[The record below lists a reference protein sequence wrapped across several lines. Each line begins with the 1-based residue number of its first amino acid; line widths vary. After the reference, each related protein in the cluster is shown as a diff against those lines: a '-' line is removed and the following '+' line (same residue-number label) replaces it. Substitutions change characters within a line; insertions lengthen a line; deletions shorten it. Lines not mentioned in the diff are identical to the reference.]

1 MQNPELLRR
10 PVPSALFLFAFV
22 VACLTGL
29 QAHAQEVVGE
39 AKPSVQDKTESKIE
53 SISPT
58 WLDLRGNLSLGAWSG
73 DRWLNDQTSFG
84 VAQLQ
89 LNIATKF
96 DSAWSFHSNAN
107 VSYLGS
113 KDDSADSA
121 KSTSI
126 PKRHSYLRDAYLKW
140 DIERAEWRIGTQ
152 VFSWGRADRIN
163 PTDNLSARDFT
174 SPFVTD
180 EEQKSGSVASS
191 LSLDLNADTRLQF
204 VVQRVPDGSK
214 QGQVPSAR
222 IEAGFPLAFT
232 SRTYDYALRLD
243 QSVSSIDWSV
253 SYFDGVEKVRSLEL
267 LQQRGR
273 LLGVQRRYAALQSV
287 GADAATTSG
296 NWGLRGELAY
306 LRFKPEN
313 AENAGRLSHWYGVFG
328 VENNLAHFSHIVSN
342 ATFGVQY
349 FFRRFAQD
357 PHFANLPDAW
367 RTPLDKLQLANNQL
381 HHWQDGFTVRF
392 AQRLMNDQLDYEIV
406 GMHNFRDGDFVLRPR
421 LNFRYSD
428 STKWVFG
435 CDLFRGKDHSFFG
448 SLKKNSL
455 AFTELV
461 LIF

>member
-1 MQNPELLRR
+1 MQNLGLLRR
-10 PVPSALFLFAFV
+10 LVLPGLLSIVC
-22 VACLTGL
+22 VASSQV
-29 QAHAQEVVGE
+29 QAHGRQEL
-39 AKPSVQDKTESKIE
+39 ATPA
-53 SISPT
+53 
-58 WLDLRGNLSLGAWSG
+58 WLDWRGNLSLGAWSG
-73 DRWLNDQTSFG
+73 DRWLNEQTNLP

-89 LNIATKF
+89 LNVASKF
-96 DSAWSFHSNAN
+96 DSYWSFHGNAN
-107 VSYLGS
+107 VSYLRT
-113 KDDSADSA
+113 KEAAVESA
-121 KSTSI
+121 KSASLPTSH
-126 PKRHSYLRDAYLKW
+126 RYLRDAYLKL
-140 DIERAEWRIGTQ
+140 DMEHAEWRIGTQ
-152 VFSWGRADRIN
+152 VFSWGRADRLN
-163 PTDNLSARDFT
+163 PTDNLSARDFS

-180 EEQKSGSVASS
+180 EEQKLGSIASS
-191 LSLDLNADTRLQF
+191 LSLDLSADTRLQL
-204 VVQRVPDGSK
+204 VVQRVPDGSR

-222 IEAGFPLAFT
+222 IEAGLPLAPT
-232 SRTYDYALRLD
+232 SRSYDYALRLD
-243 QSVSSIDWSV
+243 RSASSVDWSV

-267 LQQRGR
+267 LLQRGR
-273 LLGVQRRYAALQSV
+273 LSGVQRRYAALQSV

-306 LRFKPEN
+306 LRFKPQN

-328 VENNLAHFSHIVSN
+328 VENNLSDFSSTMPN

-357 PHFANLPDAW
+357 PHFVNLPDAW
-367 RTPLDKLQLANNQL
+367 RTPIDKLQVANNQL
-381 HHWQDGFTVRF
+381 HRWQDGFTLRF

-406 GMHNFRDGDFVLRPR
+406 GMSNFRGGDFALRPR